1 MSAEVVADF
10 LVSSCRRFENRI
22 YQNQAAIIYLFDFQE
37 IVAKYCVRLSRYG
50 TPADRVIVE
59 LICRYYAT
67 RRAQAD
73 VFAK

>member
-1 MSAEVVADF
+1 MSAEAVADF

-37 IVAKYCVRLSRYG
+37 IVARYCERLSRYG
-50 TPADRVIVE
+50 TPADRVE
-59 LICRYYAT
+59 LTCRYYAI
-67 RRAQAD
+67 RRVQAD